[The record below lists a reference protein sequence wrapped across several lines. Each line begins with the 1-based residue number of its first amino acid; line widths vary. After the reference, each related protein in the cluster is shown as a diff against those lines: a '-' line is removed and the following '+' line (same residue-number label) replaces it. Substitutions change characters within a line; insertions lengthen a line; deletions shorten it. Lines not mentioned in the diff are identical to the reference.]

1 MSEFAALFLSIYT
14 ITTQEESDKDKV
26 YFSKYFRII
35 VERMF
40 SSDNIKNI
48 LNDIVNDCD
57 ELNFISS
64 LKRSGIKKYW
74 GDNFSYDFEKDAIFT
89 KVEKEKAVR
98 ELKKY
103 SEYVIA
109 IVDKFVKCYI
119 KIEQYINSNNDDL
132 ENNITD
138 YIKYVYKS
146 DD

>member
-57 ELNFISS
+57 ELNFILS